1 MSAGDRLK
9 DKNVRLKAEDLLRAH
24 DDMIAHYYDRWSFG
38 SMPTPKKKPTKVKH
52 IPLTMMPMAQ
62 ATVDNGPDDTE
73 LAEMLGSR
81 MRWGMSNKE
90 CPFDEVL
97 VRRTGEIANVIIVTE
112 KEVMVI
118 KDELNLF
125 PSDALVTQLRLLGA

>member
-81 MRWGMSNKE
+81 MRWGTKDHSFN
-90 CPFDEVL
+90 DVL
-97 VRRTGEIANVIIVTE
+97 VRCTGEIANVILVTE